1 MKKIC
6 ALIMLVVLCLPC
18 AAQAYYFEV
27 TSFVPT
33 SDALSSNAT
42 HDTHGDQVDFV
53 ANGMG
58 ANGSMYSGRV
68 TAEFVLYSDFGR
80 NIMTGVRA
88 TLTDFSNYFAYTPEI
103 PYLSVTSTFDLSEPM
118 GEWTSVL
125 ADSFTQT
132 SNGPGASLSAN
143 SLEYYDLMLITGMTY
158 QLVFTYESMSSG
170 PFSTANR
177 EISIDVNQED
187 IPQTP
192 IPGAVW
198 LLGTGLMGLAGLRK
212 KFSA

>member
-6 ALIMLVVLCLPC
+6 SLIMLATLCLPG

-27 TSFVPT
+27 TSFIPT
-33 SDALSSNAT
+33 STATSSNASY
-42 HDTHGDQVDFV
+42 DTHGDQVDFV
-53 ANGMG
+53 ANGMDTDS
-58 ANGSMYSGRV
+58 SMYGWV
-68 TAEFVLYSDFGR
+68 TAQFVLYSDHGR
-80 NIMTGVRA
+80 DIVTGVKA
-88 TLTDFSNYFAYTPEI
+88 TLTDISNYFAYTPDT

-125 ADSFTQT
+125 SDTFFQE
-132 SNGPGASLSAN
+132 NVGPGTSLSAN

-158 QLVFTYESMSSG
+158 QLVFHYESMSTG
-170 PFSTANR
+170 PFTTANR
-177 EISIDVNQED
+177 EISIDINQED

-192 IPGAVW
+192 VPGAVW
-198 LLGTGLMGLAGLRK
+198 LLGTGLVGLVGLRK